1 VGQDQEKTIVKPP
14 NRAIPAAGIDPLPA
28 GKRYPVALTVLSGF
42 FNIGLTMINHKNPT
56 GLSLDDVETTAP
68 SLAGRTMAEKAEQM
82 RDSSATGTDP
92 EVITGQLHAMK
103 QRMEWLYARNFDN
116 DREGSAEP
124 EGAAGDIPYQ
134 PPVDMWETD
143 REWFILIDLPGV
155 GQDDFQVEFVRE
167 ALIIRGQR
175 QRPAIPEG
183 TAVTPPERP
192 QGAFARSFL
201 LPAEIE
207 AEAIKAELKHGV
219 LTVAITKDRGLPSA
233 GQQVR
238 VKTG

>member
-1 VGQDQEKTIVKPP
+1 MAVKT
-14 NRAIPAAGIDPLPA
+14 A
-28 GKRYPVALTVLSGF
+28 
-42 FNIGLTMINHKNPT
+42 
-56 GLSLDDVETTAP
+56 
-68 SLAGRTMAEKAEQM
+68 QM
-82 RDSSATGTDP
+82 RDNTVTGTDS
-92 EVITGQLHAMK
+92 EAITGRLHAMK
-103 QRMEWLYARNFDN
+103 QRMEWLYARNFDTR
-116 DREGSAEP
+116 REESAEP
-124 EGAAGDIPYQ
+124 EGAANGMPYR

-143 REWFILIDLPGV
+143 SEWLIFVDLPGV
-155 GQDDFQVEFVRE
+155 GEEDFQVEFIRE
-167 ALIIRGQR
+167 HLIIRGRR
-175 QRPAIPEG
+175 QGPTIPEG

-192 QGAFARSFL
+192 QGAFSRSFL

>member
-1 VGQDQEKTIVKPP
+1 MAVKT
-14 NRAIPAAGIDPLPA
+14 
-28 GKRYPVALTVLSGF
+28 
-42 FNIGLTMINHKNPT
+42 
-56 GLSLDDVETTAP
+56 
-68 SLAGRTMAEKAEQM
+68 EQM
-82 RDSSATGTDP
+82 RDNSVTETDSDA
-92 EVITGQLHAMK
+92 ITGQLHAMK

-116 DREGSAEP
+116 RPEKSAEP
-124 EGAAGDIPYQ
+124 EGAAGDMPYQ

-143 REWFILIDLPGV
+143 SEWFILVDLPGV
-155 GQDDFQVEFVRE
+155 GEDDFQVEFVRE
-167 ALIIRGQR
+167 HLIIRGRR
-175 QRPAIPEG
+175 QRPTIPEG

-219 LTVAITKDRGLPSA
+219 LTVAITKDRRLPSA